1 MVYEAVVGTVLMP
14 ADPRMLRVEQNRQ
27 HGIILVSERR
37 PVNMTPD
44 YVYRCPYIE
53 GDFGNGVI
61 RIQYRGVSQTVDFND
76 NVAEITS
83 SL

>member
-1 MVYEAVVGTVLMP
+1 
-14 ADPRMLRVEQNRQ
+14 
-27 HGIILVSERR
+27 
-37 PVNMTPD
+37 MTPD

-76 NVAEITS
+76 NVSEITS